1 MRFSLYLLFTILLTS
16 SCVTQKEYARVLDQY
31 LNSEIEK
38 KAQMLECDSIKRAI
52 LKENSDF
59 KYQLEKLMD
68 KSSELVAQKD
78 SLKKVI
84 DGLNTQYSSAQQ
96 EYLQKLKTAADKD
109 QKTNA
114 DLIQMQLDLEKQKF
128 DLDKKESDL
137 KKLTADLSL
146 RETKIAELEKL
157 LSDQK
162 LQSEQLRD
170 AIKKALTDF
179 SAGELSVYTK
189 DGKVYVSMSDKL
201 LFKSGSTLVESKGVE
216 ALGKIADVV
225 KKNPDIQVNV
235 EGHTDNVPYASNGG
249 LLKDNWDLSLMRAS
263 SVLHI
268 MTDKYKVN
276 AKQIIGSGRGEFF
289 PIESNATPDGRAK
302 NRRTEIILT
311 PKIDQLF
318 NLIGK

>member
-1 MRFSLYLLFTILLTS
+1 
-16 SCVTQKEYARVLDQY
+16 CVTQKEYARVLDQY

-68 KSSELVAQKD
+68 KSAELVTQKD
-78 SLKKVI
+78 SLKNVI
-84 DGLNTQYSSAQQ
+84 DGLNTQYSSSQQ

-225 KKNPDIQVNV
+225 KKNPDIQVNI

>member
-68 KSSELVAQKD
+68 KSAELVTQKD
-78 SLKKVI
+78 SLKNVI
-84 DGLNTQYSSAQQ
+84 DGLNTQYSSSQQ
-96 EYLQKLKTAADKD
+96 DYLQKLKTAADKD

-137 KKLTADLSL
+137 KKLTTDLSL

-225 KKNPDIQVNV
+225 KKNPDIQVNI